1 MVKCK
6 TEITQRELDVLI
18 EIWLSSEKNV
28 KKRKQGRIAFAILAI
43 LLALF
48 TAYFYFHYAIATA
61 VILGVFCIFSAFMAT
76 VGATLEQ
83 KWILKKVQ
91 NRANARMKSGVREY
105 EFSENGV
112 AIRSEIGR
120 SENKW
125 SAFKLWGTYEDY
137 IYLRRVDDG
146 MILVDKGNLS
156 GDDVDELVALLNAN
170 IKVN

>member
-1 MVKCK
+1 
-6 TEITQRELDVLI
+6 
-18 EIWLSSEKNV
+18 
-28 KKRKQGRIAFAILAI
+28 
-43 LLALF
+43 
-48 TAYFYFHYAIATA
+48 
-61 VILGVFCIFSAFMAT
+61 
-76 VGATLEQ
+76 
-83 KWILKKVQ
+83 
-91 NRANARMKSGVREY
+91 MKSGVREY